1 MIHEEKQKI
10 ANQKNTNID
19 TSPIESIFYLCN
31 ANVNLYRSYN
41 SCKNMKI
48 IPWYSRQ
55 KRYMDGNCNRWQ
67 GGDILLTIIRVV
79 LAIIVLV
86 LSGYSSITNN
96 LVLFPFMMLFL
107 GALMLVNG
115 IGVLQKDKKDFGG
128 FLSIAAFVLALITSI
143 ELFLS

>member
-1 MIHEEKQKI
+1 M
-10 ANQKNTNID
+10 
-19 TSPIESIFYLCN
+19 
-31 ANVNLYRSYN
+31 
-41 SCKNMKI
+41 
-48 IPWYSRQ
+48 
-55 KRYMDGNCNRWQ
+55 
-67 GGDILLTIIRVV
+67 LTVIRVA

-128 FLSIAAFVLALITSI
+128 FLSIAASVLALITSI
-143 ELFLS
+143 ELLLP